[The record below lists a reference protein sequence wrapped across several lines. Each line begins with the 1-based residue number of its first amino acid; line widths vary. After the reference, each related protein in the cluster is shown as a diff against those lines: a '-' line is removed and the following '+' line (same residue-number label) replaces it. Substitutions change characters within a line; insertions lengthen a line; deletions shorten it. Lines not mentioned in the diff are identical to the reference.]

1 MLVLITGGSKNG
13 KSAIAEKIIVNYD
26 LPRFYIATMEPY
38 SIEAS
43 AIIERHQKMRAEKHF
58 TTIEKYTDIHQINLP
73 QNSAVLLECMGNLC
87 ANEMFSNR
95 IDNPVD
101 KILFGIEYLRQ
112 NSEIVIIVTSQV
124 GDDGIS
130 YPIETMKYMQIMG
143 IINQKIAEIS
153 DIVIEAVYGIPV
165 FLKGNLPL

>member
-13 KSAIAEKIIVNYD
+13 KSAIAEKIIAQYD

-58 TTIEKYTDIHQINLP
+58 TTIEQYTNIHQIHIP
-73 QNSAVLLECMGNLC
+73 RNSAVLLECIGNLC
-87 ANEMFSNR
+87 ANEMFSKR
-95 IDNPVD
+95 IENPID
-101 KILFGIEYLRQ
+101 KILCGIEHLRQ
-112 NSEIVIIVTSQV
+112 NSEIAVIVTSQV

-130 YPIETMKYMQIMG
+130 YPIETMQYIKNIG
-143 IINQKIAEIS
+143 IINRKIAEIS
-153 DIVIEAVYGIPV
+153 DVVIEAVYGIPI
-165 FLKGNLPL
+165 FLKGSLPL